1 MRSRSLFVVAALFTV
16 GLAGCVSDPQDP
28 RTWIK
33 KLDDPRESKQA
44 VRELQRLNKPEAVEP
59 LIALY
64 KKTKDPEVLKAV
76 AQFKDKRSAPVM
88 LEALG
93 EFTADSFDNAATAAT
108 ALGDVG
114 DTAAVDAL
122 TKAILTP
129 LPIKTRANVVKLEA
143 MKSLGK
149 LKDKKAVTALIKVLE
164 TPADEQDFFLNQTAA
179 STLGELADPKAVPAL
194 VRGLFMTGRG
204 SDIFQPC
211 RLGLLKIGQ
220 PAVQSLI
227 DAHQH
232 KNEVLEADAKKYE
245 FRAGVIEQKTALVL
259 GDMRAKEAQP
269 VLVAELKKPQKG
281 DNHTG
286 ALYALGMLG
295 DAASVKEIVG
305 VLTTATRDWKVRVS
319 AAEALNLAQ
328 DPSTLPTL
336 LTVAKTGDV
345 VKEGEK
351 YPDVRIA
358 AAMAYSRL
366 GGKAEAAAFLPV
378 AKGETAAKAVF
389 DECMQRLEVAAACS
403 SDKDRACFE
412 KALDDKVLAKQEKA
426 AFFLARFGKEALPAL
441 TKRISHKEPIVRLAV
456 MYSVGKVATAADAD
470 VRKAL
475 DAQIEIDRTKPPLRG
490 LVEEMRALAAILAN
504 KK

>member
-1 MRSRSLFVVAALFTV
+1 MRFGALIAVAALLT
-16 GLAGCVSDPQDP
+16 GCVSDPQDP
-28 RTWIK
+28 KTWIK
-33 KLDDPRESKQA
+33 KLSDPRESKQA

-59 LIALY
+59 LIELY
-64 KKTKDPEVLKAV
+64 KKSKDPEVLKAV
-76 AQFKDKRSAPVM
+76 AQFKDKRSLQTMIDAI
-88 LEALG
+88 G
-93 EFTADSFDNAATAAT
+93 EFTEDSYDNAATAAT
-108 ALGDVG
+108 ALGDIG
-114 DTAAVDAL
+114 DTSAVDAL
-122 TKAILTP
+122 TKAVLKP
-129 LPIKTRANVVKLEA
+129 LPVKTRANVVKLEA
-143 MKSLGK
+143 MKSLGR
-149 LKDKKAVTALIKVLE
+149 LKDKRAVDAVIKVVE
-164 TPADEQDFFLNQTAA
+164 TPADEQDFFLNQVAA
-179 STLGELADPKAVPAL
+179 QTLGELADPKAVPAL

-211 RLGLLKIGQ
+211 RLALLKIGAPSVQ
-220 PAVQSLI
+220 PLM

-232 KNEVLEADAKKYE
+232 KNDKLEADAKKYE

-269 VLVAELKKPQKG
+269 ILVAELKKPLKG

-286 ALYALGMLG
+286 ALFALGMLG
-295 DAASVKEIVG
+295 DAASVKEIVS
-305 VLTTATRDWKVRVS
+305 VLVDSKRDWKVRVS

-328 DPSTLPTL
+328 DPSSLPAL
-336 LTVAKTGDV
+336 LNVAKTGDV

-358 AAMAYSRL
+358 AAMAYSRF
-366 GGKAEAAAFLPV
+366 GGKAEAAAFAPV
-378 AKGETAAKAVF
+378 AKAESAAKAVF
-389 DECMQRLEVAAACS
+389 DECAQRLDVAAKCE

-426 AFFLARFGKEALPAL
+426 AFFLARFGKDALPAL
-441 TKRISHKEPIVRLAV
+441 TKKLSHKEPIVRLAV
-456 MYSVGKVATAADAD
+456 MYSVGKVATAADAE

-475 DAQIEIDRTKPPLRG
+475 DAQIEVDRTKPPLRG